1 MSFDEKNG
9 MNNNEMSEVKNMD
22 PVVENLK
29 TANRGYELTCE
40 YKNFPVTFVNGIR
53 RMLLS
58 GVPTVV
64 IKDVQ
69 ILENTTQLPHEM
81 MKHRVEMLPVN
92 VSPEDASTIRDTTI
106 ELRMTAEKGT
116 DKVLTI
122 TTDDFKVES
131 NRSKV
136 LMRDRDYDT
145 PILFLRLR
153 PSESVHIKA
162 RLGIDTQSITQ
173 VMLATSMWHV
183 DEEVAKEERK
193 KYVEAGGDPAV
204 FDNFQVQ
211 RYYSKD
217 ETSGRP
223 NWVDM
228 KVESVGVLPAKDV
241 LRYAV
246 SALRRRLEMYMKEA
260 LENIAR
266 EKEQGSYSI
275 TLEQGGHTLGCLL
288 QEVLYND
295 ANVDFVGYDIPH
307 PLRNTMVLRIHTKG
321 SPEKILR
328 MAAETI
334 QEYCS
339 VVEKVL

>member
-1 MSFDEKNG
+1 MT
-9 MNNNEMSEVKNMD
+9 EVQSMD

-29 TANRGYELTCE
+29 TENRGYELTCE

-64 IKDVQ
+64 VKDVQ

-92 VSPEDASTIRDTTI
+92 VSPDDASTIRDTTI
-106 ELRMTAEKGT
+106 ELRMTAEK
-116 DKVLTI
+116 DMNI
-122 TTDDFKVES
+122 TTDDFVVQS
-131 NRSKV
+131 NRSKI
-136 LMRDRDYDT
+136 LARDRDYDT

-153 PSESVHIKA
+153 PKESVHIKA
-162 RLGIDTQSITQ
+162 SLGIDTKSVTQ
-173 VMLATSMWHV
+173 VMLATTMWHV
-183 DEEVAKEERK
+183 DADIAKEERK
-193 KYVEAGGDPAV
+193 KWEEEGKDPIV

-217 ETSGRP
+217 PVSGRP
-223 NWVDM
+223 NWIDM
-228 KVESVGVLPAKDV
+228 KVESVGILPAKDI
-241 LRYAV
+241 LKYAL
-246 SALRRRLEMYMKEA
+246 SALRKQLESYMKEA

-266 EKEQGSYSI
+266 ESEANTYSI
-275 TLEQGGHTLGCLL
+275 TLEQGGHTIGSLL

-295 ANVDFVGYDIPH
+295 ANIDFVGYDIPH
-307 PLRNTMVLRIHTKG
+307 PLRSTMVLRLSTKG

-328 MAAETI
+328 MAAETVY
-334 QEYCS
+334 EYCS
-339 VVEKVL
+339 LVEKVL